1 MEVISALRRYYK
13 SEHQLPLNED
23 LESVAVYGAID
34 GFESAIQHV
43 MHVQE
48 LAVLEEPPEIT
59 TEVASIDLDYSSVGP
74 KFGSK
79 VGEIDDGI
87 ESGEYEID
95 DDEGVLRVAGE
106 ELADDLFEVEL
117 ERTYYSGEGEM
128 IETDSAVLILE

>member
-1 MEVISALRRYYK
+1 
-13 SEHQLPLNED
+13 
-23 LESVAVYGAID
+23 
-34 GFESAIQHV
+34 

-106 ELADDLFEVEL
+106 ES
-117 ERTYYSGEGEM
+117 RTTSSRSNSSEP
-128 IETDSAVLILE
+128 TRVRAR

>member
-1 MEVISALRRYYK
+1 
-13 SEHQLPLNED
+13 
-23 LESVAVYGAID
+23 
-34 GFESAIQHV
+34 

-117 ERTYYSGEGEM
+117 ERTYSGEGEM